1 MKTHEKIY
9 WALQEKPLDKNS
21 DYQAPESSNKD
32 ITRVCV
38 INV

>member
-1 MKTHEKIY
+1 MH
-9 WALQEKPLDKNS
+9 WALQEKPLDKNL

-32 ITRVCV
+32 NMTVCV